1 MSVVPLSDD
10 ENVVVFVR
18 PTLSDLEGLDGGE
31 REQFL
36 KRLLRTLESDAPDHY
51 VEKAFSNCDELQ
63 QFRAGRYLRGYCR
76 LVMGVAGYN
85 VLFLFHVTK
94 HNYRQLDLYDARACK
109 RVSELTDLSSVGDVE
124 EYLDAHDAMTVEDVR
139 DVLDNLQ
146 R

>member
-10 ENVVVFVR
+10 ENVVIFVK
-18 PTLSDLEGLDGGE
+18 PTYSDLASLDADE

-36 KRLLRTLESDAPDHY
+36 KRLLRVLESDAPDHY

-63 QFRAGRYLRGYCR
+63 QLRAGGYLRGYCR

-94 HNYRQLDLYDARACK
+94 HNYRQLDLYDDRACK
-109 RVSELTDLSSVGDVE
+109 RVPELSNLSSVGDVE
-124 EYLDAHDAMTVEDVR
+124 EYLDAHDGMTAEDVR
-139 DVLDNLQ
+139 DILENPP